1 MPFGGLTSSGT
12 GLQLQANT
20 PGTTDTGN
28 FHVSGKGITQ
38 NGLHP
43 AKILPTSTIA
53 LDQQPIEL
61 GAGNSWPAMVQNDDI
76 SLATMIG
83 HINTLT
89 INPNGNNTA
98 QWVCVGY
105 QNTVKGGQGVTIG
118 NSCIN
123 GSANGWP
130 TAAAKNTVLGS
141 GAACRVQSATASS
154 VAIGESVGETVE
166 NPTNGSIC
174 IGRSAQ
180 SSNATGYNIVQGF
193 NATAKGTNSIIFW
206 TNGAAAL
213 TEARSNLIKIG
224 DSTNTVVEI
233 GPLIL
238 APKPT
243 ITGAKGGNAAL
254 ADLLTKLAAMN
265 LITDSTTA

>member
-1 MPFGGLTSSGT
+1 MPSA
-12 GLQLQANT
+12 GLQIFGAGMRLQAAT
-20 PGTTDTGN
+20 PGVTDTGN
-28 FHVSGKGITQ
+28 FHVSGKGITE

-43 AKILPTSTIA
+43 AKHLPTLAVA
-53 LDQQPIEL
+53 LDQMPIEL
-61 GAGNSWPAMVQNDDI
+61 GAGNSWPALVQNDDV
-76 SLATMIG
+76 SLCTMIG
-83 HINTLT
+83 HSNTLT
-89 INPNGNNTA
+89 TNPNGNNTA
-98 QWVCVGY
+98 QWVCIGY
-105 QNTVKGGQGVTIG
+105 SNGVRGGQGVTIG

-193 NATAKGTNSIIFW
+193 NANAQGTNSIIFW

-224 DSTNTVVEI
+224 NATNTIVEI
-233 GPLIL
+233 GPVTL
-238 APKPT
+238 APKPA
-243 ITGAKGGNAAL
+243 ITGAKAGNAAL

-265 LITDSTTA
+265 LITDSTT